1 MKLGHGRRARR
12 RPVGSASPA
21 GDELGGG
28 ALRRRAPRR
37 NPPAGAGAGA
47 AVPLASRGR
56 DPSFRPF
63 ERASSASAATRGP
76 DSSSEFR
83 RLRVR
88 VEAASQPRYSRRPLL
103 PGEPGHG
110 TRDPPSSL
118 PSAGSSPRT
127 SSGSSRL
134 LPSTRSS
141 SRFDFPDAVLVSPA
155 PSELSCVE
163 SSDALE
169 KEDVDRE
176 RVVTGTSAS
185 RARSRVVTTRERAS
199 VSSFAEDGTRDSRRP
214 PSRLARLLCLILS
227 CAAEQS
233 TAASKALS
241 LTPCRVICDP
251 VLGSLHR

>member
-21 GDELGGG
+21 GPEPGTGRLAPPSPDELGGG

-37 NPPAGAGAGA
+37 NPPAGAGDGAG
-47 AVPLASRGR
+47 VPLASRGR

-127 SSGSSRL
+127 SSGSVARL

-155 PSELSCVE
+155 PSELSRVE

-169 KEDVDRE
+169 KDVDRE
-176 RVVTGTSAS
+176 RVVTGARSAS
-185 RARSRVVTTRERAS
+185 RAVASRVATTRERCAF
-199 VSSFAEDGTRDSRRP
+199 VSSFAKKTGRAIRLSQFARRRGSP
-214 PSRLARLLCLILS
+214 
-227 CAAEQS
+227 
-233 TAASKALS
+233 ASSA
-241 LTPCRVICDP
+241 
-251 VLGSLHR
+251 